1 MISLIG
7 KYTIPCSHLETAF
20 PSVAPLPGRVLPED
34 GISLMVISTDSQLLA
49 TVITREHC
57 ILEESRQSQKKG
69 GRKNKEKVMNR

>member
-7 KYTIPCSHLETAF
+7 KYTIPHSHLETAF
-20 PSVAPLPGRVLPED
+20 PSVAPLRGRVLPED
-34 GISLMVISTDSQLLA
+34 GISLMVISIDSQLLA

-69 GRKNKEKVMNR
+69 EKKIRRK